1 MSRYYNM
8 SVAVTDARPDRFEKI
23 GAAASAE
30 WAFDDWQEHDGV
42 LTASADDRLCG
53 GETEEEF
60 AERLAK
66 TVWAANGGPCQ
77 VDVTA
82 TCLEELPSESYSLD
96 ESDYARMIT
105 VNEEA
110 AGDG

>member
-8 SVAVTDARPDRFEKI
+8 SVTVTGARPDRFDEI
-23 GAAASAE
+23 RASASAE

-53 GETEEEF
+53 GETEPEF

-66 TVWAANGGPCQ
+66 TVWAANGGPCG

-82 TCLEELPSESYSLD
+82 TYLEELPSESYSLD
-96 ESDYARMIT
+96 ESDYDRLIT
-105 VNEEA
+105 ANEEA
-110 AGDG
+110 TDDG

>member
-8 SVAVTDARPDRFEKI
+8 SVTVTGARPDRVEGI
-23 GAAASAE
+23 RASASAE

-53 GETEEEF
+53 GETEPEF

-66 TVWAANGGPCQ
+66 AVWAANGGACG

-82 TCLEELPSESYSLD
+82 TYLEELPSESYSLD
-96 ESDYARMIT
+96 ESDYNRMIT
-105 VNEEA
+105 ANEEA
-110 AGDG
+110 TDDG